1 MFSTCPSRP
10 LYGWWSL
17 ELVLGFPGGTSDKEP
32 AHQCKRR
39 KRLGFDPWV
48 GQIPWRRKQQP
59 TPVFL
64 PKNPMDRGAWLAM
77 VHGVTKSQTQLKQL
91 STHAHDLFWP
101 MSCEWDWH
109 TVWAGAFHCQFETLF
124 RPFPSA
130 TATGII
136 SETACLVS

>member
-1 MFSTCPSRP
+1 MGSPGGSVVKSHLQCRSRRK
-10 LYGWWSL
+10 
-17 ELVLGFPGGTSDKEP
+17 LGCFPG
-32 AHQCKRR
+32 
-39 KRLGFDPWV
+39 LG
-48 GQIPWRRKQQP
+48 R
-59 TPVFL
+59 TPGGGHGNPL
-64 PKNPMDRGAWLAM
+64 QYPCLETPMDRGAWWATP
-77 VHGVTKSQTQLKQL
+77 HRIAKSQTQLKQL

-124 RPFPSA
+124 RPFSSA

>member
-77 VHGVTKSQTQLKQL
+77 VHGVTKSQTRP
-91 STHAHDLFWP
+91 SVHVNTRTHTHIPTRGRGYLIVVLFCISLTISDVEHVFMCLLAIY
-101 MSCEWDWH
+101 MSSLEK
-109 TVWAGAFHCQFETLF
+109 
-124 RPFPSA
+124 
-130 TATGII
+130 
-136 SETACLVS
+136 CLL